1 VIAAFKAQVAD
12 AARRANYRPKR
23 YTRIRF
29 QYHNN
34 VKPRRQSHAT
44 DAASTSPEWFTPPRV
59 FEVMG
64 VEFDM
69 DPASPGADIVPWIPA
84 KQHLTR
90 AEDGLTTP
98 WEGFVWCNPSYG
110 VRNGMQKWIDK
121 FVVHGNGVILLPGYT
136 YTKWFHDFMS
146 AVDLILFPLFKL
158 NFISPRLPAG
168 RNATLSNCLA
178 ASGEQGQAAL
188 RNAAASG
195 FGKLFIPEKV
205 FAPRN
210 WQSGSIAAITE
221 TSDGRDEIGK

>member
-1 VIAAFKAQVAD
+1 MGKESLVRALATSHAMRLAAPVTAAFKARLAD
-12 AARRANYRPKR
+12 AARRANYRPKFGLHL
-23 YTRIRF
+23 YTRASF

-34 VKPRRQSHAT
+34 IKPRRHSNAI
-44 DAASTSPEWFTPPRV
+44 DAASTSPVWFTPPRV

-98 WEGFVWCNPSYG
+98 WQGFVWCNPPYG

-121 FVVHGNGVILLPGYT
+121 FVAHGNGVILLPAYT
-136 YTKWFHDFMS
+136 YTQWSHNVVG
-146 AVDLILFPLFKL
+146 AADLILLPLFKT
-158 NFISPRLPAG
+158 NFISPTMTAG

-178 ASGEQGQAAL
+178 ATGE
-188 RNAAASG
+188 
-195 FGKLFIPEKV
+195 
-205 FAPRN
+205 
-210 WQSGSIAAITE
+210 
-221 TSDGRDEIGK
+221 